1 MSEQLKRTTPEP
13 ATTRTDA
20 QETEVG
26 SVFVSNYPPYSFWGE
41 EYVPEAIKALNS
53 PPTPEA
59 TLGLY
64 LHIPFCR
71 KRCKFCYFRV
81 YTDKNSSD
89 IQVYLDALGTED

>member
-1 MSEQLKRTTPEP
+1 MSEQLKTATPEP

-20 QETEVG
+20 KETEVG
-26 SVFVSNYPPYSFWGE
+26 SVFVSNYPRRIHSGKKNMCPD
-41 EYVPEAIKALNS
+41 VINALNS

-81 YTDKNSSD
+81 YTRIK
-89 IQVYLDALGTED
+89 IVLIFRLTLTR